1 MKDYSNYSYMELY
14 GMLNHINPYE
24 FQDKITEIRKEIELR
39 KDRGEHLDIRIT
51 IDLIFLKLRENR
63 KLKLHQIHHL
73 EEIQQNIILRNFF
86 LVHFLPVI
94 CYGFYIYVQLK
105 GL

>member
-39 KDRGEHLDIRIT
+39 KDRGEVPKK
-51 IDLIFLKLRENR
+51 LIPDTDWAPFKFWEKRTVDDSKLISEP
-63 KLKLHQIHHL
+63 I
-73 EEIQQNIILRNFF
+73 
-86 LVHFLPVI
+86 
-94 CYGFYIYVQLK
+94 
-105 GL
+105 